1 MWESNMNLNYSIK
14 EFMAKELITFQS
26 DTLIET
32 AMETFLTN
40 KISGA
45 PVLDDKGNLVGVL
58 SEKDCMKTLFE
69 ATYYNNLGGF
79 VKEYMSTDLTTINIH
94 DTLSNVTDQFIKS
107 RFRRFPVM
115 EGEKLVGQISRRDIL
130 RAIVKLS
137 NEEQSK

>member
-1 MWESNMNLNYSIK
+1 MNLNYSIK
-14 EFMAKELITFQS
+14 EFMAKQLITFQS
-26 DTLIET
+26 DTPIET
-32 AMETFLTN
+32 AMESFLEN

-45 PVLDDKGNLVGVL
+45 PVLDNQGKLVGVL
-58 SEKDCMKTLFE
+58 SEKDCMRTIFE

>member
-1 MWESNMNLNYSIK
+1 MNLNYSIK
-14 EFMAKELITFQS
+14 EFMAKQLITFQS
-26 DTLIET
+26 DTPIET
-32 AMETFLTN
+32 AMESFLEN

-45 PVLDDKGNLVGVL
+45 PVLDNQGNLVGVL

-69 ATYYNNLGGF
+69 SSYYNNLGGF
-79 VKEYMSTDLTTINIH
+79 VKEYMSTDLKTINIH
-94 DTLSNVTDQFIKS
+94 DSLSNVADEFIKS

-115 EGEKLVGQISRRDIL
+115 EGDKLVGQISRRDIL

>member
-1 MWESNMNLNYSIK
+1 
-14 EFMAKELITFQS
+14 MAKQLITFQS
-26 DTLIET
+26 DTPIET
-32 AMETFLTN
+32 AMESFLEN

-45 PVLDDKGNLVGVL
+45 PVLDNQGKLVGVL

-69 ATYYNNLGGF
+69 SSYYNNLGGF
-79 VKEYMSTDLTTINIH
+79 VREYMSTDLKTINIH
-94 DTLSNVTDQFIKS
+94 DTLSNVADEFIKS

-115 EGEKLVGQISRRDIL
+115 EGNKLVGQISRRDIL

>member
-1 MWESNMNLNYSIK
+1 MNLNYSIK
-14 EFMAKELITFQS
+14 EFMAKQLITFQS
-26 DTLIET
+26 DTPIET
-32 AMETFLTN
+32 AMESFLEN

-45 PVLDDKGNLVGVL
+45 PVLDDQGNLVGVL

-69 ATYYNNLGGF
+69 SSYYNNLGGF
-79 VKEYMSTDLTTINIH
+79 VKEYMSTDLKTINIH
-94 DTLSNVTDQFIKS
+94 DTLSNVADEFIKS

-115 EGEKLVGQISRRDIL
+115 GGDKLVGQISRRDIL

>member
-1 MWESNMNLNYSIK
+1 MNLNYSIK

-58 SEKDCMKTLFE
+58 SEKDCMRTLFE

-115 EGEKLVGQISRRDIL
+115 EGEKLVGQISSRDIL

>member
-1 MWESNMNLNYSIK
+1 
-14 EFMAKELITFQS
+14 MAKELITFQS

-58 SEKDCMKTLFE
+58 SEKDCMRTLFE

>member
-1 MWESNMNLNYSIK
+1 MNLNYSIK
-14 EFMAKELITFQS
+14 EFMAKQLITFQS
-26 DTLIET
+26 DTPIET
-32 AMETFLTN
+32 AMESFLDN

-45 PVLDDKGNLVGVL
+45 PVLDNQGNLVGVL

-69 ATYYNNLGGF
+69 SSYYNNLGGF
-79 VKEYMSTDLTTINIH
+79 VKEYMSTDLKTINIH
-94 DTLSNVTDQFIKS
+94 DTLSNVADEFIKS

-115 EGEKLVGQISRRDIL
+115 EGDKLVGQISRRDIL